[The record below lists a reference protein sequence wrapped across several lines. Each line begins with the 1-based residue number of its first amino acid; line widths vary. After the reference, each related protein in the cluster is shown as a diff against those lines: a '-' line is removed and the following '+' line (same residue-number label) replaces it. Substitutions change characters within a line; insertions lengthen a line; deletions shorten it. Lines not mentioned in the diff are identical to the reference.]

1 MPPRVAAL
9 AVCLLAYSAVGQD
22 PDRRDAAINSPAHQ
36 AAMARPVAE
45 CEALAKQD
53 RPGLDF
59 TACRNLRGA
68 NLEGLNLAE
77 AILDYADLTG
87 ARLGRANLMRISAQY
102 ASFERINGEG
112 VKLDESDLR
121 GTTFRKANL
130 QYAKMTG
137 PAIAHADFSDADLRH
152 ANIRALY
159 DADSVNFDR
168 VDLRDTT
175 VTDCHLHYGSFE
187 DAKLQGSKYEDISF
201 FFSFFGGATWT
212 GAVMSDMG
220 FEGANL
226 MNTNF
231 DGCTLDQVRWAG
243 AVMSQS
249 TFRWTHLKEA
259 QLSKAR
265 CSYCDFEG
273 ANLAL
278 SDLSGAMLDYASF
291 DRAVLTDANFQ
302 CTPAWPAARPNF
314 FLRIG
319 DFPFSRHASVSRASF
334 SDAVGIDKA
343 DLSDVKGDPI
353 GVDCRESCC
362 ACAHPAGA
370 AAQPY
375 DPHGYGTP
383 AALLQQ
389 MKRMKG

>member
-9 AVCLLAYSAVGQD
+9 AVCLLAYTAVGQD

-53 RPGLDF
+53 RPGLNF

-137 PAIAHADFSDADLRH
+137 PAIAHADFSGADLRH

-220 FEGANL
+220 FEGGRPSPAVL
-226 MNTNF
+226 PSPCYSPCAAPLPLLPAASHAPPLHSPPRRLRRVWT
-231 DGCTLDQVRWAG
+231 TLTLIAL
-243 AVMSQS
+243 SIP
-249 TFRWTHLKEA
+249 TFT
-259 QLSKAR
+259 
-265 CSYCDFEG
+265 
-273 ANLAL
+273 LAL
-278 SDLSGAMLDYASF
+278 PH
-291 DRAVLTDANFQ
+291 
-302 CTPAWPAARPNF
+302 TPAQAP
-314 FLRIG
+314 
-319 DFPFSRHASVSRASF
+319 
-334 SDAVGIDKA
+334 
-343 DLSDVKGDPI
+343 
-353 GVDCRESCC
+353 
-362 ACAHPAGA
+362 
-370 AAQPY
+370 
-375 DPHGYGTP
+375 T
-383 AALLQQ
+383 
-389 MKRMKG
+389 